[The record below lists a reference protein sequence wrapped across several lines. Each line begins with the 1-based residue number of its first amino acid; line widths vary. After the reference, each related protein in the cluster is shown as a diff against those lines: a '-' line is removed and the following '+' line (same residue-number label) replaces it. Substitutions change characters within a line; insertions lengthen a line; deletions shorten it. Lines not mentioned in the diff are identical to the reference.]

1 MVGGDKRLWRPS
13 SEQLSPFCARDEPFE
28 DGAEVQRRDA
38 GRGCRHRV
46 RCCCGNARAS
56 LLALVFP
63 RLSTADALVASQLP
77 LERASGSKATP
88 RAPAGDTSACPV
100 LNGGVSLSAD
110 VLQQMARHHG
120 GDGASGASGLLLG
133 TDTSGARVYASEAD
147 LLERDL
153 RILEWHVR
161 LARKLRL
168 QAPPEVVAARDRAQA
183 ELKRT
188 RGWW

>member
-1 MVGGDKRLWRPS
+1 MSRLRTALKYSAATLGVAAVTVFAAAVATP
-13 SEQLSPFCARDEPFE
+13 
-28 DGAEVQRRDA
+28 
-38 GRGCRHRV
+38 V
-46 RCCCGNARAS
+46 RLQYLCLPIAFS
-56 LLALVFP
+56 LAPNTLA
-63 RLSTADALVASQLP
+63 ASQLP
-77 LERASGSKATP
+77 LERASASKVQP
-88 RAPAGDTSACPV
+88 RAAAGDASPCPV
-100 LNGGVSLSAD
+100 LNGGVSFSAD

-120 GDGASGASGLLLG
+120 GDSGASLLLG
-133 TDTSGARVYASEAD
+133 TDASGARVYASEAD

-153 RILEWHVR
+153 RVMEWQLR

>member
-1 MVGGDKRLWRPS
+1 M
-13 SEQLSPFCARDEPFE
+13 
-28 DGAEVQRRDA
+28 
-38 GRGCRHRV
+38 
-46 RCCCGNARAS
+46 
-56 LLALVFP
+56 
-63 RLSTADALVASQLP
+63 
-77 LERASGSKATP
+77 
-88 RAPAGDTSACPV
+88 